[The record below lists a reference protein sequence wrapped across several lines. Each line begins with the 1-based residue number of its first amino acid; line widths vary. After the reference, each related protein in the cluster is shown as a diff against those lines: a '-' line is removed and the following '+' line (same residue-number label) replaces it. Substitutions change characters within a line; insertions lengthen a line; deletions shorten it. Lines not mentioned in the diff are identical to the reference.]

1 MAMSNPNDPRLMPD
15 LSKEEKDLFYNSMF
29 RITDG
34 LPSHELQLIRNESI
48 ECEAALQKEIEI
60 LEAAI
65 KAQDEMKI
73 SPDQPETKNENET
86 ETPGTAPAAAPAPAP
101 PAFSISPIPIIPPEY
116 DSTNSTA
123 NKYLPT
129 AERIVAS
136 ELSPLDRYFAV
147 SALLGR
153 MREPLD
159 TPPPP
164 HSGLA
169 RIRLNAIAVL
179 EKKKNK
185 NQVSA
190 LQTRK
195 IHSVDKYNKM
205 LRLKELNELYTHKPG
220 DNAAM
225 LALVKRISN
234 HRTATVFRRPVNPL
248 QAPGYTDRILFP
260 IDLAL
265 IKKMVVC
272 GAIGTFEDL
281 YQHIGLI
288 CHNCVKFNG
297 RDSDYSMLTREF
309 ENYVDDSFIDF
320 MQKQKDK
327 AAAAAVAGIQQAT

>member
-15 LSKEEKDLFYNSMF
+15 LSKEEKDLLYNSMF

-86 ETPGTAPAAAPAPAP
+86 ETETPGTAPAAAPAPAP

-136 ELSPLDRYFAV
+136 ELSSLDRYFAV

-164 HSGLA
+164 HSRLA
-169 RIRLNAIAVL
+169 CIRLNAIAAL

-185 NQVSA
+185 NQASA

-195 IHSVDKYNKM
+195 IHSVGKY
-205 LRLKELNELYTHKPG
+205 
-220 DNAAM
+220 
-225 LALVKRISN
+225 
-234 HRTATVFRRPVNPL
+234 AT
-248 QAPGYTDRILFP
+248 
-260 IDLAL
+260 
-265 IKKMVVC
+265 
-272 GAIGTFEDL
+272 
-281 YQHIGLI
+281 
-288 CHNCVKFNG
+288 
-297 RDSDYSMLTREF
+297 
-309 ENYVDDSFIDF
+309 
-320 MQKQKDK
+320 
-327 AAAAAVAGIQQAT
+327 

>member
-1 MAMSNPNDPRLMPD
+1 MAMSNPNDPRIMPD
-15 LSKEEKDLFYNSMF
+15 LSNEEKDLFYNSMF

-34 LPSHELQLIRNESI
+34 LPSHDLQLIRSESN

-73 SPDQPETKNENET
+73 SLDQPETGNET

-101 PAFSISPIPIIPPEY
+101 PAFSISTIPIIPTEY
-116 DSTNSTA
+116 DSTKSTA

-136 ELSPLDRYFAV
+136 ELSSLDRYFAV

-164 HSGLA
+164 HSRLA
-169 RIRLNAIAVL
+169 CIRLNAIAAL

-185 NQVSA
+185 NQASA

-195 IHSVDKYNKM
+195 IHSVGKY
-205 LRLKELNELYTHKPG
+205 
-220 DNAAM
+220 
-225 LALVKRISN
+225 
-234 HRTATVFRRPVNPL
+234 AT
-248 QAPGYTDRILFP
+248 
-260 IDLAL
+260 
-265 IKKMVVC
+265 
-272 GAIGTFEDL
+272 
-281 YQHIGLI
+281 
-288 CHNCVKFNG
+288 
-297 RDSDYSMLTREF
+297 
-309 ENYVDDSFIDF
+309 
-320 MQKQKDK
+320 
-327 AAAAAVAGIQQAT
+327 